1 MMKKLL
7 VVLALLPCLVLAQ
20 DTKKEDVWEP
30 LRPFIGQW
38 AGTGSGNSGT
48 STVETKFGFVFN
60 ETYLQVTTKAVFEP
74 QEKNPEGEIH
84 EDLGYI
90 SYDKGRKK
98 FVFRQFHVEG
108 FINQYVLDSISADG
122 NTIVFTS
129 ESLENAPPGMS
140 ARLTY
145 TLVAPDE
152 LTSAFDLAFPGKEFS
167 CFSQNTFKR
176 RK

>member
-1 MMKKLL
+1 MKKLL
-7 VVLALLPCLVLAQ
+7 LVLLLLPGISLAQ
-20 DTKKEDVWEP
+20 EAKEEDIWKP

-60 ETYLQVTTKAVFEP
+60 ETYLHVTTKAVFEP

-90 SYDKGRKK
+90 SYDRGRDK

-108 FINQYVLDSISADG
+108 FINHYVLDSVSADG
-122 NTIVFTS
+122 KTIVFTT

-140 ARLTY
+140 ARVTY
-145 TLVAPDE
+145 TLAGPDE
-152 LTSAFDLAFPGKEFS
+152 LNSAFDLAFPGKELS
-167 CFSQNTFKR
+167 CFSQNVFKR
-176 RK
+176 KK